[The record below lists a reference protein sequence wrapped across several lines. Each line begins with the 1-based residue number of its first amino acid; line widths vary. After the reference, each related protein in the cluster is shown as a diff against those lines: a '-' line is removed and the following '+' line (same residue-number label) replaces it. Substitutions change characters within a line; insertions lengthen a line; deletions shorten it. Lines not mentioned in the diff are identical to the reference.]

1 MTSANISDVMVPNPY
16 ATVDNSKANGK
27 SDVNF
32 SSMMAKTMNSVDV
45 KASAEIS
52 EPAQKLNSNSDK
64 TSNSKTSKASDD
76 SYSFNS
82 SKARDNIKEV
92 KEENLSDEEIEEVK
106 DEVEKALNE
115 ITEVLM
121 DKLDVTEEDIEDAM
135 EALGLTFLD
144 LTNPAELVKLVAL
157 LNEDADATSLLM
169 DTNFTE
175 LVADVNEIFSNLE
188 ENVNLDM
195 EKIISLMD
203 EVEEPLNDAFLS
215 KVVTEAETDVFEV
228 KTEALNDDNL
238 YVKAEAVTTE
248 EEPAPIA
255 KEIQA
260 TNEPILRNKETEGSE
275 VVTDA
280 EDSSET
286 EADVIKPEMKLD
298 NSKDEQGLTG
308 DSNEGKN
315 FFGQTVKGYEVS
327 STVVDSASEVTPYTE
342 VNPTEIVNQLMER
355 ASITLNK
362 EVTTMQMELN
372 PESLGKLFLEVS
384 SDKEGNVTVKLVAE
398 NEAVKNALETQ
409 IALVQEKMNAQ
420 GMKVNAVEV
429 SVGTHEF
436 EENLEQDAASQN
448 ERELSEEQQ
457 RNSNGQQRR
466 TRNIDLNNLDEMQG
480 LMTEEEELVA
490 KIMRDNGNTVNLTA

>member
-1 MTSANISDVMVPNPY
+1 M
-16 ATVDNSKANGK
+16 
-27 SDVNF
+27 
-32 SSMMAKTMNSVDV
+32 
-45 KASAEIS
+45 
-52 EPAQKLNSNSDK
+52 KLN
-64 TSNSKTSKASDD
+64 
-76 SYSFNS
+76 
-82 SKARDNIKEV
+82 
-92 KEENLSDEEIEEVK
+92 
-106 DEVEKALNE
+106 
-115 ITEVLM
+115 
-121 DKLDVTEEDIEDAM
+121 
-135 EALGLTFLD
+135 
-144 LTNPAELVKLVAL
+144 
-157 LNEDADATSLLM
+157 
-169 DTNFTE
+169 
-175 LVADVNEIFSNLE
+175 
-188 ENVNLDM
+188 
-195 EKIISLMD
+195 
-203 EVEEPLNDAFLS
+203 
-215 KVVTEAETDVFEV
+215 
-228 KTEALNDDNL
+228 
-238 YVKAEAVTTE
+238 
-248 EEPAPIA
+248 
-255 KEIQA
+255 
-260 TNEPILRNKETEGSE
+260 
-275 VVTDA
+275 
-280 EDSSET
+280 
-286 EADVIKPEMKLD
+286 
-298 NSKDEQGLTG
+298 NSKDEQGFTG